1 VPWTQGRPFVWFEDV
16 AQEKAS
22 AAALA
27 SQPHLVIWVDLYAGL
42 TRLHLDEAQ
51 RWLLALPIYGVY

>member
-1 VPWTQGRPFVWFEDV
+1 MWFEDE
-16 AQEKAS
+16 AEERAA

-27 SQPHLVIWVDLYAGL
+27 SQPQLVVWVDPFAGL
-42 TRLHLDEAQ
+42 ARLPLDEAQ

>member
-1 VPWTQGRPFVWFEDV
+1 MDTQGRPFVWFEDE
-16 AQEKAS
+16 AEERAA

-27 SQPHLVIWVDLYAGL
+27 SQPQLVVWVDPFAGL
-42 TRLHLDEAQ
+42 ARLPLDEAQ